1 MNTNGTCPACQGK
14 LSLWAG
20 LKAPTPFFIKC
31 PDCKTKLRVRMR
43 GLWFFVLFMVAL
55 IICAVVGVMIAWH
68 EFGLKGLILGTA
80 CYLVFLVLADIAM
93 SVVYYTYAKFDFTNR
108 SKDA

>member
-1 MNTNGTCPACQGK
+1 
-14 LSLWAG
+14 
-20 LKAPTPFFIKC
+20 
-31 PDCKTKLRVRMR
+31 
-43 GLWFFVLFMVAL
+43 
-55 IICAVVGVMIAWH
+55 MIAWH